1 MRIVLFFALIAMA
14 AACPVTPAPSDA
26 RDGGQSVDSGNPP
39 SDGGLTRDGGEA
51 TADAGVTPASDTGAV
66 EDAGEQPSND
76 LIGTW
81 LAQTDEDEPLGLAFR
96 EDNRMLIL
104 EDLNPCTAR
113 QGTNYTIE
121 GSTLVLDIDG
131 GTRVPFS
138 WDGEALLLETED
150 GQLRFARTS
159 DNCHVVP
166 EAADIIGTWEVL
178 DDEDPETPSAI
189 AFTDNGEMM
198 LLSDQAQCDLIQSY
212 DYRTEGDQ
220 LILSMGDQENSV
232 PFTLNGD
239 EMVID
244 NETRLRLTQ
253 ADCHERYR
261 ESGDLPPA
269 LIGTYSADPAPPQGA
284 VLIAL
289 RADNTMVGISE
300 QAGCVEAYSWPVS
313 TYGQSLLVET
323 EDGRFPLRWRQEG
336 SSVILTTAEGDELN
350 LSRVRTDCHTLP

>member
-1 MRIVLFFALIAMA
+1 MRIVPFILLISTMTG
-14 AACPVTPAPSDA
+14 CPVTPAPSGGSD
-26 RDGGQSVDSGNPP
+26 RGQPVDGGNATN
-39 SDGGLTRDGGEA
+39 DGGITRDSGEA
-51 TADAGVTPASDTGAV
+51 TADAGVTPVTDAGAV

-81 LAQTDEDEPLGLAFR
+81 LAQTDEDETLGLAFR
-96 EDNRMLIL
+96 EDNRMLVL
-104 EDLNPCTAR
+104 ESLDPCTRRDAAP
-113 QGTNYTIE
+113 YTIE

-131 GTRVPFS
+131 GTRIPFS

-150 GQLRFARTS
+150 GELRFDRTNDS
-159 DNCHVVP
+159 CHIVP

-178 DDEDPETPSAI
+178 DEEDPDAPEAI
-189 AFTDNGEMM
+189 AFTDNGEMIF
-198 LLSDQAQCDLIQSY
+198 LSDQAQCDLIQTY

-220 LILSMGDQENSV
+220 LILSMDDQENSV
-232 PFTLNGD
+232 PFTLVGD

-244 NETRLRLTQ
+244 NETRLRRTQ

-261 ESGDLPPA
+261 EGGDLPPA
-269 LIGTYSADPAPPQGA
+269 LIGTYSADPAPPQDA

-300 QAGCVEAYSWPVS
+300 QAGCVEAFSWPVS

-323 EDGRFPLRWRQEG
+323 EDGRFPLQWRQEG